1 MYYIIQY
8 SWNGM
13 GMRNKIITPNAKEE
27 NEKNVFHSSHK
38 KTGGQ
43 HNQRNLQKFT
53 DRLRIS
59 NITEI
64 VLKPPNSHA
73 EAFSL

>member
-27 NEKNVFHSSHK
+27 NEKNVFSFI
-38 KTGGQ
+38 T
-43 HNQRNLQKFT
+43 QKN
-53 DRLRIS
+53 RW
-59 NITEI
+59 
-64 VLKPPNSHA
+64 A
-73 EAFSL
+73 A

>member
-1 MYYIIQY
+1 MKK
-8 SWNGM
+8 M
-13 GMRNKIITPNAKEE
+13 F
-27 NEKNVFHSSHK
+27 FHSSHK